1 MTLIDTLPR
10 ASNARGPALA
20 PGDPQAAA
28 TTPSTGV
35 IVLPPPAPRI
45 PGLAGVLRFD
55 PLAPLTAI
63 LPFIMIVGTSLSWH
77 PGAFVLCLVSPL
89 LVLAQPRRGLRT
101 LLALLLFTG
110 LLTIGCAGAPTT
122 MRVHDSAEV
131 FSAWPLFTPEHW
143 NSAFDVSARIGA
155 ILSLILLAGLLSDPA
170 DTIRAFVLHLRM
182 PSRIGQAGIA
192 ALGFTGFLR
201 REHRAILESHILRGS
216 DVTTPLL
223 GSALR
228 WLKSAPALVAAAI
241 RRAERMS
248 MSMDARGFGAYPT
261 RTETSVFSW
270 RLRDSLLII
279 CSFAAALVLIRLT
292 GDSGFALTPVRS

>member
-1 MTLIDTLPR
+1 MTLIDTLPG
-10 ASNARGPALA
+10 ASNARGPAPA

-28 TTPSTGV
+28 TSA
-35 IVLPPPAPRI
+35 IIFPPPAPRI
-45 PGLAGVLRFD
+45 PGLAGILRFD

-63 LPFIMIVGTSLSWH
+63 LPFIAIVGTSLSWH
-77 PGAFVLCLVSPL
+77 PGVFVLCLVSLL
-89 LVLAQPRRGLRT
+89 LVLAQPRRGIRA

-131 FSAWPLFTPEHW
+131 FNAWPLFTPEHW
-143 NSAFDVSARIGA
+143 NSAFNISARIGA

-182 PSRIGQAGIA
+182 PNRIGQAGIA

-223 GSALR
+223 GRALR

-261 RTETSVFSW
+261 RTETAVFSW
-270 RLRDSLLII
+270 RLRDTLLIV
-279 CSFAAALVLIRLT
+279 CSFAAALVLIRFT